1 MKTTERRIR
10 KRQKRSLPPVGTVLT
25 HRFSLSTKQT
35 IVATIVEA
43 SQFPEGKGVKLGD
56 KVYRSLSGA
65 AQAATGT
72 SLNGWI
78 FWKW

>member
-1 MKTTERRIR
+1 MQTKKRQSR
-10 KRQKRSLPPVGTVLT
+10 KRKKRSLPSVGTVLT
-25 HRFSLSTKQT
+25 HRFSLSTKQV

-43 SQFPEGKGVKLGD
+43 PQLPEGKGVKLD
-56 KVYRSLSGA
+56 NKVYRSLSGA